1 MTPFE
6 QLAQVFSKFP
16 GIGRRQ
22 AKRFAYFVVQSN
34 PDFIFDLQENILET
48 RKTVKLCSISFQY
61 FTTNDPTITTSP
73 IVRDETRDNS
83 LLLIVEKDQDIE
95 AFEKSQKDSEV
106 QLAIDSA
113 ASKHFPML
121 EKRTSYLSML
131 ANISTLLGLLGTIS
145 GLIVSFAGAA
155 KADPNAKATLLAQ
168 GISEAMNCTAFGL
181 LVAIPTLLFYAFI
194 QGRTQ
199 KIIDDVNEVVLESMN
214 FLVSHKEKLKQKA

>member
-1 MTPFE
+1 MDQATPIAEHAAQSMTLIERYHAGGFFMYP
-6 QLAQVFSKFP
+6 
-16 GIGRRQ
+16 IT
-22 AKRFAYFVVQSN
+22 VVGA
-34 PDFIFDLQENILET
+34 IA
-48 RKTVKLCSISFQY
+48 
-61 FTTNDPTITTSP
+61 
-73 IVRDETRDNS
+73 
-83 LLLIVEKDQDIE
+83 LLIVLDRLYTLFVRTTFDKTQILTEVRNAIYSGSFSLMGSTIIHQIIQSGFK

-106 QLAIDSA
+106 QLAIDAA
-113 ASKHFPML
+113 ASKYFPML